1 MVAGPPSTM
10 HQSTHGTPNAVVR
23 SAPACRRLRGRGAKR
38 NVMEARGCFFRALGW
53 GGSSLFRKASF
64 GRHRRRG
71 KGLPT
76 SEAGLRLVDGQL
88 CRLPEPTPE
97 RPVGAALPPAK
108 QHDVGAVAA
117 RDQSSGGVQ
126 EWLAAHGEHGPVG
139 QLDPVPATAV
149 SRFPI
154 NIELEARAAW

>member
-1 MVAGPPSTM
+1 MLFQGI
-10 HQSTHGTPNAVVR
+10 G
-23 SAPACRRLRGRGAKR
+23 L
-38 NVMEARGCFFRALGW
+38 
-53 GGSSLFRKASF
+53 GGSSLFRKASL

-88 CRLPEPTPE
+88 CRLPQPTPE

-108 QHDVGAVAA
+108 QHDVGAVAG

-139 QLDPVPATAV
+139 QLDPVAAAAV
-149 SRFPI
+149 NRFPI
-154 NIELEARAAW
+154 NIELGAGAAR